1 MNEILAELKKCRQHK
16 KKCIYFGAKDNII
29 VKNKKLC
36 CLDELMK
43 NEKYKDLYVC
53 VNNNKT
59 GISLWSDFGF
69 ISWQII
75 SYVDFSMISSLD
87 NYLINPIKSYSEF
100 KEYLKNIHKGN
111 KYINMLNIEVL
122 KMGGDIELADE
133 YKIYRDN
140 FLKKK
145 EEERQAQIREQEI
158 KKEKI
163 LEKRKKE
170 LNNSILEAEN
180 RLLNKQ
186 GIDNINIDVYYSAY
200 EYKTTSLVLY
210 LMKKN
215 CIDVPLRTQ
224 GWIRKSL
231 LEVNFEVDGRLS
243 YSYIGRK
250 SKVIFEYLDLLLA
263 SIEKNK
269 KAVNEN
275 E

>member
-100 KEYLKNIHKGN
+100 KEYLKNTQKGN

-145 EEERQAQIREQEI
+145 EKERQAQIREQEI
-158 KKEKI
+158 KKAEVFN
-163 LEKRKKE
+163 RKQKE
-170 LNNSILEAEN
+170 LNDFISEIEDM
-180 RLLNKQ
+180 LLNKE
-186 GIDNINIDVYYSAY
+186 GIENIKIDVYYSAY
-200 EYKTTSLVLY
+200 EYKTTSLILY

-224 GWIRKSL
+224 GWINKSL
-231 LEVNFEVDGRLS
+231 VEVYFENGSLV

-250 SKVIFEYLDLLLA
+250 SKVIFEYLHMLLA